1 MLEDETKQKSLKK
14 GLGEPL
20 KFRLI
25 SRTYNLLNSRLGL
38 IQED

>member
-14 GLGEPL
+14 HLGEPL
-20 KFRLI
+20 KSRLI
-25 SRTYNLLNSRLGL
+25 SQTCNLLNSRHGL